1 MTFATLMVSVDLGAA
16 AAERIQ
22 LAAGLAARVG
32 ARLTGV
38 AACPVPIPMP
48 ASEAL
53 LLADDLYE
61 SEEERARERLDGAKA
76 LFEREAGA
84 VAARSWHA
92 GLGSPSAFLAERAR
106 GADLVLVG
114 RQGPADG
121 DPGPLGVSAGTV
133 LMEAGRPVLVV
144 PPGLERL
151 DARRVVVAWKD
162 TREARRAVRDA
173 LPFLAGAERVQV
185 VAVGAETRRD
195 GAEGTAAYL
204 AAHGVAATAQLLP
217 GQQLGAADP
226 LLRFAAREE
235 ADLIVMGAYG
245 HSRLREWAFGGAT
258 RDILRTTPICCLA
271 SH

>member
-1 MTFATLMVSVDLGAA
+1 MP
-16 AAERIQ
+16 
-22 LAAGLAARVG
+22 VG
-32 ARLTGV
+32 
-38 AACPVPIPMP
+38 
-48 ASEAL
+48 EAL
-53 LLADDLYE
+53 LLADDLYA
-61 SEEERARERLDGAKA
+61 SEEERAREHLAGAKA
-76 LFEREAGA
+76 LFEREAGGI
-84 VAARSWHA
+84 AARSWHA
-92 GLGSPSAFLAERAR
+92 GLGSPSAFLAEQAR

-121 DPGPLGVSAGTV
+121 DPGPLGVSAGIV
-133 LMEAGRPVLVV
+133 LMEAGRPVLAV

-173 LPFLAGAERVQV
+173 LPFLAGAERVHV
-185 VAVGAETRRD
+185 VAVGAEARRG
-195 GAEGTAAYL
+195 GAEGVVAYL
-204 AAHGVAATAQLLP
+204 SAHGIAATAHLLS
-217 GQQLGAADP
+217 GETLGAADS
-226 LLRFAAREE
+226 LLGFAALEE